1 MTAKVPSKPKDSED
15 DAKKSK
21 KVGKRTP
28 SQDKIPSDVKL
39 EEPKTSDQEK
49 TSLVP
54 ESKQDIP
61 STDVSGK
68 SVEPSTQEAE
78 GKDGKKKKV
87 MRFFN
92 MFLFVDLFE

>member
-15 DAKKSK
+15 DSKKSK
-21 KVGKRTP
+21 KVSKRTP
-28 SQDKIPSDVKL
+28 SQDKIPSDLKL
-39 EEPKTSDQEK
+39 EEPKISDQEK
-49 TSLVP
+49 ISSVP

-87 MRFFN
+87 MRVFN
-92 MFLFVDLFE
+92 TFLFVDLFE